1 MKFELVRL
9 GNYFSLEKG
18 ASYTSANLVE
28 NSDIGLLTINAFT
41 LGGGYKPNSEKPFS
55 GSVKDQYMLS
65 DGDVLVA
72 TTEQDSGLLASP
84 LVVKIDQTKFRAL
97 LYSLD
102 VAKVSSINGEILP
115 RFLFNVLRIP
125 AFRKRAAYGDTGST
139 VQRLPY
145 EALYDLEIPKPPLQ
159 VQDAIIR
166 LIDSIDEKIRTN
178 EQTANHLENIGQTI
192 FKSWFIDFDPVK
204 TKMAGEKPAGMD
216 DETATLFPES
226 LEDSEFGPIPQSWGW
241 TSIGQIAEVVDCLH
255 SKKPELLSVGFPY
268 LQLDTISDRGVLHF
282 DKAAFISEADYKKW
296 TNRIEVSGGDCLIT
310 NVGRVGAVS
319 QVPDHF
325 SAAIGRN
332 ITALRPKNRSL
343 HQSFLIIALLS
354 DYMKKEISR
363 NTDSGTILEALNVR
377 NIPKLRIPAPNAAVL
392 HKFAEVCDP
401 IQSQIQAL
409 YASNIKLKALRESLL
424 PRLVSGELPIPEE
437 LMAS

>member
-1 MKFELVRL
+1 MTSSITFGEVAELR
-9 GNYFSLEKG
+9 
-18 ASYTSANLVE
+18 
-28 NSDIGLLTINAFT
+28 
-41 LGGGYKPNSEKPFS
+41 SEKVDPKAVADSFYVGLEHIEQQTLSLNGHGFGSDVESQKQKFYKGDILFGKLRPYFRKVVIAPF
-55 GSVKDQYMLS
+55 
-65 DGDVLVA
+65 DGICSTDIW
-72 TTEQDSGLLASP
+72 
-84 LVVKIDQTKFRAL
+84 VVKPKNGADRNFVFYWMASQEFIQKSTFASEGGRMPRAKWDWVSRFQVPARGLREQAVIGKVLRDLDEEIAINKAISKTLEDIAQL
-97 LYSLD
+97 LY
-102 VAKVSSINGEILP
+102 
-115 RFLFNVLRIP
+115 
-125 AFRKRAAYGDTGST
+125 
-139 VQRLPY
+139 
-145 EALYDLEIPKPPLQ
+145 
-159 VQDAIIR
+159 
-166 LIDSIDEKIRTN
+166 
-178 EQTANHLENIGQTI
+178 
-192 FKSWFIDFDPVK
+192 KSWFIDFDPVK

-241 TSIGQIAEVVDCLH
+241 TSIGEIAEVVDCLH

-377 NIPKLRIPAPNAAVL
+377 NIPKLRIPAPNPAVL

>member
-1 MKFELVRL
+1 MASQEFIQKSTFASEGGRMPRAKWDWVSRFQVPARGLREQAVIGKVLRDL
-9 GNYFSLEKG
+9 DEEIAINKAISKTLE
-18 ASYTSANLVE
+18 
-28 NSDIGLLTINAFT
+28 DIA
-41 LGGGYKPNSEKPFS
+41 
-55 GSVKDQYMLS
+55 Q
-65 DGDVLVA
+65 
-72 TTEQDSGLLASP
+72 
-84 LVVKIDQTKFRAL
+84 L
-97 LYSLD
+97 LY
-102 VAKVSSINGEILP
+102 
-115 RFLFNVLRIP
+115 
-125 AFRKRAAYGDTGST
+125 
-139 VQRLPY
+139 
-145 EALYDLEIPKPPLQ
+145 
-159 VQDAIIR
+159 
-166 LIDSIDEKIRTN
+166 
-178 EQTANHLENIGQTI
+178 
-192 FKSWFIDFDPVK
+192 KSWFIDFDPVK

-241 TSIGQIAEVVDCLH
+241 TSIGEIAEVVDCLH

-343 HQSFLIIALLS
+343 HQSFLIITLLS